1 MDITQRD
8 KDVIRQVARFRFLR
22 SGQIVSL
29 IGGSSNQVRR
39 RLQAL
44 YHHGYL
50 DRPRCQI
57 DYFHRGGS
65 RPMVYGLGSRG
76 AALMRREF
84 DMPFHRIVWS
94 RKGPSEGVGRL
105 FLEHTLMVA
114 DVLTAAE
121 IATRGSAGN
130 GGSGG
135 SGGSGGHA
143 TAGMRF
149 VAPEELTGESKKRE
163 PFHWSTTV
171 NGRRVGLV
179 PDGVFGIETGNSAAP
194 KSRIICLLEAD
205 RGTMPI
211 TRCSRHLSS
220 IARKLAAYTALW
232 KSGAFE
238 KRFDTK
244 RLAIFIV
251 TTSEARAKNIA
262 EAVEA
267 LPVGKGL
274 FSCHAL
280 DAVVN
285 DAGAMLARC
294 APQDR
299 WREI

>member
-8 KDVIRQVARFRFLR
+8 KEVIRQVARFRFLR
-22 SGQIVSL
+22 SPQIVRL
-29 IGGSSNQVRR
+29 VGGAPAQMRR

-44 YHHGYL
+44 YHYGYL

-57 DYFHRGGS
+57 DFFHRGGS
-65 RPMVYGLGSRG
+65 RPMVYGLASRG
-76 AALMRREF
+76 AALLRREF
-84 DMPFHRIVWS
+84 DMPFHRMVWG
-94 RKGPSEGVGRL
+94 REGESVGRL

-114 DVLTAAE
+114 DVLIAAE
-121 IATRGSAGN
+121 LATLE
-130 GGSGG
+130 SGG
-135 SGGSGGHA
+135 KDDQIDHEA
-143 TAGMRF
+143 AGMQF
-149 VAPEELTGESKKRE
+149 IPADELAGAAAKRE

-179 PDGVFGIETGNSAAP
+179 PDGVFGIETGEGADA

-211 TRCSRHLSS
+211 TRRSGHLSS
-220 IARKLAAYTALW
+220 IARKLSAYAALW

-238 KRFDTK
+238 KRFGTK
-244 RLAIFIV
+244 RLAVFIV
-251 TTSEARAKNIA
+251 TESEARAKNIA
-262 EAVEA
+262 EAVET

-280 DAVVN
+280 DAVIS
-285 DAGAMLARC
+285 DARAMLARC

-299 WREI
+299 GCEI